1 MYKLDNN
8 VEWTEE
14 LKNAFKTGTTRAK
27 IIYDEN
33 QEINETNMLKS
44 LELKDTQYVP
54 SLGFIGQAC
63 SKEFTF
69 SFVNS
74 EGINLENKELTLKI
88 GAEYNGE
95 VYYITYGNFIVC
107 EAPHNDKT
115 NNVTSVVA
123 NDYMIKF
130 DVAYEDTITYP
141 CTLKN
146 LAENICTQVGVQL
159 GSTSFRNDD
168 FVVVDNQFEG
178 STAKEVIKNIAKSA
192 FSWARIG
199 QDNKLY
205 FDLNT
210 NTINQTITE
219 VITTSDYKLNNF
231 KHADEY
237 YGGLNR
243 IGYADS
249 DIEGQEEYVQD
260 TTDIEQNGL
269 KDLFIY
275 DNLFA
280 YTETKRQELVQ
291 AATELLG
298 FKYMPIQKL
307 DLKGL
312 IYLDCTD
319 FLEIVDADNNSTSLY
334 SRCFNHTIS
343 YQGYTFD
350 TIETLA
356 PSETERTY
364 ENLNSPLLA
373 NSRTQIIV
381 DKANKKINLAVESI
395 EETDQKVSELEISV
409 DGISGTVNNLVD
421 VTINGETSAN
431 NLIMN
436 GVNISQPIK
445 LKIKPIGE
453 SITTLYPRNN
463 LYPSNTLY
471 SRNIAIQFKRT
482 YTELDIETGLEVEK
496 TDYTYYELP
505 DSLLYQN
512 SNVYDEFELD
522 YDAKTCKVT
531 KKLTYDA
538 NGNIIALSSPQT
550 NYYDY
555 PYIELRN
562 GDYEISIPGY
572 ETVYIAAT
580 LMKENEYTTK
590 FATQVQVDTQV
601 KQTENEVMISVNQ
614 KVSEDEFTK
623 AEIIARINSEGT
635 SEATINAD
643 AISLEGYTTINGG
656 FSVDE
661 EGNASI
667 ANGSVNIND
676 EGIQLA
682 NGRSIVGGNGMLTQF
697 QYNGNG
703 LVGHMQGANTVNQR
717 IALYIPIYIP
727 QNFVITEAKLFI
739 THTYAYV
746 YEYTQ
751 SGYQQYTCYARNI
764 KLYHGTQ
771 RGIPQLS
778 GGFVDNIAPA
788 SGGTEVY
795 NFGSSSGKTFS
806 SNSIENVTVDNISN
820 YLQSG
825 MQYLYLADYTNNPSD
840 WVTAS
845 RMSGNIDATLYVT
858 GYLQN
863 NIE

>member
-8 VEWTEE
+8 VEWTQE

-27 IIYDEN
+27 IIYDGN

-63 SKEFTF
+63 SKELTF

-88 GAEYNGE
+88 GAEYNGD

-130 DVAYEDTITYP
+130 DVPYEDTITYP
-141 CTLKN
+141 CTLKE
-146 LAENICTQVGVQL
+146 LAQNICEAVGVEL
-159 GSTSFRNDD
+159 GSEEFSNSD

-205 FDLNT
+205 FDFNVNT
-210 NTINQTITE
+210 DVTE
-219 VITTSDYKLNNF
+219 IITTSDYKLNNF

-260 TTDIEQNGL
+260 ATDIEQNGL

-280 YTETKRQELVQ
+280 YTEAKRQELVQ

-319 FLEIVDADNNSTSLY
+319 FLEIVDADNDSTSLY

-373 NSRTQIIV
+373 NSRTQVIV

-409 DGISGTVNNLVD
+409 DGISGTVSNLVD
-421 VTINGETSAN
+421 VTISGETSAN

-436 GVNISQPIK
+436 GVNISQPIN

-463 LYPSNTLY
+463 LYPSDTLY

-522 YDAKTCKVT
+522 YDAKTCKII
-531 KKLTYDA
+531 KRLTYDA
-538 NGNIIALSSPQT
+538 NGNIVALSSPQT

-562 GDYEISIPGY
+562 GNYEISVPGY
-572 ETVYIAAT
+572 ETVYISAT

-656 FSVDE
+656 FSIDE

-697 QYNGNG
+697 QYSATGM
-703 LVGHMQGANTVNQR
+703 LGHVQGANAVNQR
-717 IALYIPIYIP
+717 VALYIPIYIP
-727 QNFVITEAKLFI
+727 QNFVVTDAKLFL
-739 THTYAYV
+739 THTYARV
-746 YEYTQ
+746 YEYT
-751 SGYQQYTCYARNI
+751 STGYVEYACYARNI
-764 KLYHGTQ
+764 KLYKTDE
-771 RGIPQLS
+771 RGVAQISS
-778 GGFVDNIAPA
+778 GYFDAVAP
-788 SGGTEVY
+788 STPGTEVY
-795 NFGSSSGKTFS
+795 NFGNTSGKTFS
-806 SNSIENVTVDNISN
+806 SNSVEKLTVSNIKDSLN
-820 YLQSG
+820 EG
-825 MQYLYLADYTNNPSD
+825 MQYLYLADYVNSPSD
-840 WVTAS
+840 WVTSS
-845 RMSGNIDATLYVT
+845 RMTGVVDASLYVT